1 MLDVFIVVLG
11 INPKTLCKY
20 ALLLSHISSL
30 VKKKKKKIE
39 SFAKLLDNFE
49 LLL

>member
-30 VKKKKKKIE
+30 VKKKKKIE
-39 SFAKLLDNFE
+39 TFAKLLDNFE

>member
-30 VKKKKKKIE
+30 VKKKIE